1 MCDQEYPVTGWL
13 TIIKNVEDSIKD
25 ASELALRALSWV
37 VSDSRRSQRFLDI
50 TGLTADGLRAAITE
64 PATLCATLGAVLD
77 FLCAHEPDLLAAAES
92 LGCEPADLAATRD
105 RIAA

>member
-77 FLCAHEPDLLAAAES
+77 FLCAHEPDLVAAAAALDLSPAELAAMRER
-92 LGCEPADLAATRD
+92 LAP
-105 RIAA
+105 

>member
-1 MCDQEYPVTGWL
+1 MCDQEYPLTGWL

-37 VSDSRRSQRFLDI
+37 VSDSRRGQRFLDV
-50 TGLTADGLRAAITE
+50 TGLTADGLRAAIGE
-64 PATLCATLGAVLD
+64 PATHAAVLD
-77 FLCAHEPDLLAAAES
+77 FLRAHEPDLLAAAES
-92 LGCEPADLAATRD
+92 LGCKPADLAAARD